1 GFVDLGKIII
11 SNPSLS
17 TISSHDS
24 VRNMIPKIWKAA
36 EFMFPLCWNQKDV
49 ANMDHNTLKLSSA
62 TTSKA
67 PEKLVFHND
76 SSKEIQ
82 VQNDSRATATLET
95 ETDEQFVRGFLNE
108 QTKI

>member
-1 GFVDLGKIII
+1 P
-11 SNPSLS
+11 NSL
-17 TISSHDS
+17 I
-24 VRNMIPKIWKAA
+24 K
-36 EFMFPLCWNQKDV
+36 
-49 ANMDHNTLKLSSA
+49 MDHNTLNLYDEDYLSGDDMDHVVEENIHVGGDSLRSTAETTKGQGTRTLSSA